1 MGKTGDFSKKQ
12 LHLSLGSY
20 FIGNFSSGIFNF
32 ILSLYVLKVTDS
44 SFSFSLILMLGPL
57 ATILGSPLVGQMVD
71 RYPHKN
77 IALGAQF
84 SSILIVSL
92 SMLLFTRFQT
102 PLGSVII
109 AGTIA
114 FWLTLYDDFQTIAY
128 KASTLN
134 LVAKADHQ
142 KLIVGEQTI
151 SALMML
157 VAPILGGVLYPIFT
171 LRQIMFCEIV
181 GEALVFFSLL
191 RLDFKAFGR
200 EARTDKQENIL
211 SGIVAGMGYIKE
223 DRLLRTLLIFGV
235 VANLVLTAV
244 EVGDPIVL
252 VKDLGVSA
260 HTYGWIMSSLA
271 LGMIVGSVLMGNVK
285 VAQGKCRFTAKV
297 SFLMVI
303 SLLAMATVLL
313 YKSTLLVSTVFTV
326 SLFLLGLAICL
337 ANVPYALHMRTEVAM
352 EKQGRI
358 NATSAAILELASP
371 LGLFFFGTL
380 FQYLAPGAIFFL
392 ASIILAGV
400 GSWLYGNKKE
410 H

>member
-77 IALGAQF
+77 IALGAQL

-92 SMLLFTRFQT
+92 C
-102 PLGSVII
+102 
-109 AGTIA
+109 
-114 FWLTLYDDFQTIAY
+114 DDFQTIAY

-134 LVAKADHQ
+134 LVVKADHQ